1 MTAVVTENKM
11 CVNISGNIVVS
22 LFSVSLCNS
31 VRCLNVQKYQ
41 GSPEENNIPV
51 ASIAFCIFYISGLFY
66 FLHMQTHMPLHIYIG
81 IWGEQGESYCLI
93 HNLFCPLTYFCRP
106 TFIHS
111 ILVKLLEG
119 NISNIVRGRS
129 FNCMFINESHR
140 KQISL

>member
-1 MTAVVTENKM
+1 MY
-11 CVNISGNIVVS
+11 VNTSGNNVVS

-51 ASIAFCIFYISGLFY
+51 VSIAFCIFYITGLFY
-66 FLHMQTHMPLHIYIG
+66 FLHMQTHMPVHVYMHLRWAGGVLLPSPQFVLSAYIFL
-81 IWGEQGESYCLI
+81 QA
-93 HNLFCPLTYFCRP
+93 N
-106 TFIHS
+106 FIHS

-129 FNCMFINESHR
+129 FNSMFINESHR